1 MYYFC
6 SVKDKKYIEIIEG
19 AAENFMRYGVKAVT
33 MDDLSRFLGIS
44 KKTIYKHFNDKKEL
58 VSFVLESKVKLNA
71 EKCENLV
78 AFAENAI
85 DELISVSN
93 FVNTDFGSIHS
104 SVFYDIEKYY
114 PEAWQIL
121 EQHKSQFVKNQI
133 IKNIKRGI
141 NEGLYRPNLNAE
153 IVAVVYVNTLNS
165 IFSSFYEYSNEY
177 TISEILTEVIRF
189 MIRGLSTE
197 KGLIELKKRINKQ
210 HD

>member
-1 MYYFC
+1 M
-6 SVKDKKYIEIIEG
+6 KDKKYIEIIEG
-19 AAENFMRYGVKAVT
+19 AAESFMRYGVKAVT
-33 MDDLSRFLGIS
+33 MDDLSRFLGMS

-58 VSFVLESKVKLNA
+58 VSFVLEAKVKLNA
-71 EKCENLV
+71 EKCENLG
-78 AFAENAI
+78 AISENAI

-121 EQHKSQFVKNQI
+121 EQHKSKFVKNQI

-141 NEGLYRPNLNAE
+141 NEGLYRPNLNAD

-177 TISEILTEVIRF
+177 SISEILTEVIRF
-189 MIRGLSTE
+189 MIRGLATE